1 MTLDSGYWKRWTNS
15 HRVLSDDL
23 DISEGTHDSGPCND
37 SKDRTGPK
45 ALAKRGGCRRDR
57 NKHGTNLAIIVGIVK
72 CYLCSMM
79 KSMTGYGRFEASVLG
94 RACTIEARCVNGRYL
109 EVGTKLPK
117 EWADKELLIR
127 ELARE
132 YVTRGSLSLY
142 IRAEE
147 TSAAAT
153 VTLNASAAQSYVA
166 GLRAL
171 QRELGIG
178 GDITLDHLVAY
189 NGIFQP
195 PAAEADAVD
204 AWPELRIAVAGA
216 LEALNAMRAKEG
228 AQLAMDF
235 LHRIEIM
242 ETTLKTV
249 EQRSLARIPQ
259 ERDRLR
265 ERVRQLVDD
274 AVVDEQRLQLE
285 IVLLSDR
292 LDVSEECVRLRSHIK
307 FFRENLAE
315 GVGVG
320 RKLNFLM
327 QEMNREVNTIG
338 SKSNDAEIAKLVV
351 GMKEELERI
360 REQVQNIE

>member
-1 MTLDSGYWKRWTNS
+1 
-15 HRVLSDDL
+15 
-23 DISEGTHDSGPCND
+23 
-37 SKDRTGPK
+37 
-45 ALAKRGGCRRDR
+45 
-57 NKHGTNLAIIVGIVK
+57 
-72 CYLCSMM
+72 MM

-94 RACTIEARCVNGRYL
+94 RTCTIEARCVNGRYL

-132 YVTRGSLSLY
+132 HVTRGSLSLY
-142 IRAEE
+142 VRVDE
-147 TSAAAT
+147 SAALSS
-153 VTLNASAAQSYVA
+153 VTLNTAAASSYVA
-166 GLRAL
+166 SLRSL
-171 QRELGIG
+171 QQELGLA
-178 GDITLDHLVAY
+178 GDVTLDHLVAY
-189 NGIFQP
+189 SGIFQP
-195 PAAEADAVD
+195 TQPDAEAVD
-204 AWPELRIAVAGA
+204 AWPELKIAIGGA

-228 AQLAMDF
+228 AQLALDF

-242 ETTLKTV
+242 ESTLKTI
-249 EQRSLARIPQ
+249 EERSHARIPL
-259 ERDRLR
+259 ERERLR

-274 AVVDEQRLQLE
+274 AVLDEQRLQLE
-285 IVLLSDR
+285 IVLLSDK

-320 RKLNFLM
+320 RKLNFLL

-338 SKSNDAEIAKLVV
+338 SKSNDAEIARMVV

>member
-1 MTLDSGYWKRWTNS
+1 
-15 HRVLSDDL
+15 
-23 DISEGTHDSGPCND
+23 
-37 SKDRTGPK
+37 
-45 ALAKRGGCRRDR
+45 
-57 NKHGTNLAIIVGIVK
+57 
-72 CYLCSMM
+72 MM

-94 RACTIEARCVNGRYL
+94 RTCTIEARCVNGRYL

-132 YVTRGSLSLY
+132 HVTRGSLSLFV
-142 IRAEE
+142 RVDE
-147 TSAAAT
+147 SAALTT
-153 VTLNASAAQSYVA
+153 VTLNSTAASSYVA
-166 GLRAL
+166 SLRAL
-171 QRELGIG
+171 QQELGIG
-178 GDITLDHLVAY
+178 GDVTLDHLVAY
-189 NGIFQP
+189 SGIFQP
-195 PAAEADAVD
+195 AQPEADAVD
-204 AWPELRIAVAGA
+204 AWPELKIAIGGA

-228 AQLAMDF
+228 AQLALDF
-235 LHRIEIM
+235 LHRIDIM
-242 ETTLKTV
+242 ESTLKTI
-249 EQRSLARIPQ
+249 EERSHARIPL
-259 ERDRLR
+259 ERERLR

-274 AVVDEQRLQLE
+274 AVLDEQRLQLE
-285 IVLLSDR
+285 IVLLSDK

-320 RKLNFLM
+320 RKLNFLL

-338 SKSNDAEIAKLVV
+338 SKSNDAEIARMVV

>member
-1 MTLDSGYWKRWTNS
+1 
-15 HRVLSDDL
+15 
-23 DISEGTHDSGPCND
+23 
-37 SKDRTGPK
+37 
-45 ALAKRGGCRRDR
+45 
-57 NKHGTNLAIIVGIVK
+57 
-72 CYLCSMM
+72 
-79 KSMTGYGRFEASVLG
+79 MTGYGRFEASVLG
-94 RACTIEARCVNGRYL
+94 RTCTIEARCVNGRYL

-132 YVTRGSLSLY
+132 HVTRGSLSLFV
-142 IRAEE
+142 RVDESAAL
-147 TSAAAT
+147 TSVTLNSAAA
-153 VTLNASAAQSYVA
+153 SSYVA
-166 GLRAL
+166 SLRAL
-171 QRELGIG
+171 QQELGIG
-178 GDITLDHLVAY
+178 GDVTLDHLVAY
-189 NGIFQP
+189 SGIFQP
-195 PAAEADAVD
+195 AQPEAEAVD
-204 AWPELRIAVAGA
+204 AWPELKIAIGGA

-228 AQLAMDF
+228 AQLALDF

-242 ETTLKTV
+242 ESTLKTI
-249 EQRSLARIPQ
+249 EERSHARIPL
-259 ERDRLR
+259 ERERLR

-274 AVVDEQRLQLE
+274 AVLDEQRLQLE
-285 IVLLSDR
+285 IVLLSDK

-320 RKLNFLM
+320 RKLNFLL

-338 SKSNDAEIAKLVV
+338 SKSNDAEIARMVV

>member
-1 MTLDSGYWKRWTNS
+1 
-15 HRVLSDDL
+15 
-23 DISEGTHDSGPCND
+23 
-37 SKDRTGPK
+37 
-45 ALAKRGGCRRDR
+45 
-57 NKHGTNLAIIVGIVK
+57 
-72 CYLCSMM
+72 MM

-94 RACTIEARCVNGRYL
+94 RTCTIEARCVNGRYL

-132 YVTRGSLSLY
+132 HVTRGSLSLFV
-142 IRAEE
+142 RVDESAAL
-147 TSAAAT
+147 TSVTLNSAAA
-153 VTLNASAAQSYVA
+153 SSYVA
-166 GLRAL
+166 SLRAL
-171 QRELGIG
+171 QQELGIG
-178 GDITLDHLVAY
+178 GDVTLDHLVAY
-189 NGIFQP
+189 SGIFQP
-195 PAAEADAVD
+195 AQPEAEAVD
-204 AWPELRIAVAGA
+204 AWPELKIAIGGA

-228 AQLAMDF
+228 AQLALDF

-242 ETTLKTV
+242 ESTLKTI
-249 EQRSLARIPQ
+249 EERSHARIPL
-259 ERDRLR
+259 ERERLR

-274 AVVDEQRLQLE
+274 AVLDEQRLQLE
-285 IVLLSDR
+285 IVLLSDK

-320 RKLNFLM
+320 RKLNFLL

-338 SKSNDAEIAKLVV
+338 SKSNDAEIARMVV